1 MQTPVEINPDL
12 SELAL
17 LEPGESACET
27 ILENGR
33 AQMVVICEHASHH
46 IPVYFD
52 GLGLSSDARHSHAA
66 WDPGAKDLALALSK
80 AFDAP
85 LVCSKVSRL
94 VYDCNRP
101 AGAPSAMPAR
111 SEIFDV
117 PGNMD
122 VSAGEAQARYE
133 QIYLPFERMVSHVAG
148 AKDHPVIVTSHSFTP
163 VYHGAKRKVE
173 IGLLYDD
180 DSRLADAMMAFA
192 PRFDDFVIERNEPY
206 GPSDGVAHTIDVHG
220 RDRGLLNVMIEV
232 RNDLLAEPIMAARV
246 ANVLAQMLRL
256 ALESLDFPVSEGA

>member
-1 MQTPVEINPDL
+1 MQTPIVANNEVVG
-12 SELAL
+12 LAL
-17 LEPGESACET
+17 LESGESVCE
-27 ILENGR
+27 ILNENGP
-33 AQMVVICEHASHH
+33 AQMVLICEHASHH
-46 IPVYFD
+46 IPTYFD

-66 WDPGAKDLALALSK
+66 WDPGAKTLALALSA

-111 SEIFDV
+111 SEVFDV
-117 PGNMD
+117 PRNMD
-122 VSAGEAQARYE
+122 VSADEAQARYE
-133 QIYLPFERMVSHVAG
+133 QIYLPFEHMVSKVVAG
-148 AKDHPVIVTSHSFTP
+148 KNYPVIITSHSFTP
-163 VYHGAKRKVE
+163 VYHGEKRKVE

-192 PRFDDFVIERNEPY
+192 PQFDDFVIERNQPY

-220 RDRGLLNVMIEV
+220 RDKGLLNVMIEV
-232 RNDLLAEPIMAARV
+232 RNDLLADPMMAKRV
-246 ANVLAQMLRL
+246 ADVLTDMLRL
-256 ALESLDFPVSEGA
+256 ALESLDFPVSGGV